1 MSRPPVPPPEGG
13 SLAMD
18 RAAAR
23 LLEISVTLSEP
34 LQLEE
39 VLKRVRVAII
49 ECLGFD
55 RCGIF
60 VLDEAAGVLRGTC
73 GTDERGELE
82 DISGEVHP
90 LSETERSLVQVA
102 LGRIPYFL
110 TDDLQALAWSNG
122 ILHYPRMRGVRANA
136 CIPLRAR
143 GHIVGVLT
151 VDNLLTDRPIPVEAL
166 EAAAP
171 FAAQAA
177 IAIDNAMLVD
187 RLEERERERHRL
199 YEASAALASVLDL
212 RELIGLVLRSARD
225 LFEFDGCGIWLYEPE
240 EDVLRGQYALL
251 PTDELI
257 DMRHDVFPMGDR
269 KGQMSSVV
277 AGRRPFFLIQDMH
290 SLPLEDRKGVPL
302 SVRAQVI
309 VPLFSRGRILGAL
322 TGCTLTPERG
332 IPEVVVEP
340 LSVFASQ
347 AAVAIE
353 NARLHEAV
361 SGERQRL
368 ETAFTIAQER
378 LMESTRLATIGELAA
393 IIAHQLRNPLNV
405 LQTNRHLLQR
415 TIGGTHPRA
424 DASLER
430 MAEYIDR
437 ATRIIND
444 LLAFAQEGRLNPQTL
459 CLGLLLREVAEE
471 VNVPDHTTIIIETVD
486 PLLIVEADALQ
497 LPQALRNLVQNGLQ
511 AMPEGGLLTLGAATA
526 GDGVEFV
533 VRDTGVGMTAEQVA
547 HACDPLYTTWSHGA
561 GRTGLG
567 LALVRRVVEAHGGRI
582 SLESEP
588 GQGTTVRLWLPVGAA
603 EEPAMLPT
611 AIQRLPN
618 PAA

>member
-1 MSRPPVPPPEGG
+1 MSRPSEGG

-18 RAAAR
+18 RAAAK

-34 LQLEE
+34 VQLDE

-49 ECLGFD
+49 EGLGFD

-60 VLDEAAGVLRGTC
+60 VRDEAAGLLRGTW
-73 GTDERGELE
+73 GTDECGELE

-90 LSETERSLVQVA
+90 FSESERSLIRVA
-102 LGRIPYFL
+102 LGQIPYFL

-122 ILHYPRMRGVRANA
+122 LPHYPRMRGVHANA
-136 CIPLRAR
+136 CIPLKAR
-143 GHIVGVLT
+143 GQVVGVLAI
-151 VDNLLTDRPIPVEAL
+151 DNLFSNRPIRVEDL

-177 IAIDNAMLVD
+177 IAIDNAILVD
-187 RLEERERERHRL
+187 RLESRERERHRL

-212 RELIGLVLRSARD
+212 REVIGLILRSARD
-225 LFEFDGCGIWLYEPE
+225 LFGFDSGGIWLHEPE

-251 PTDELI
+251 PSDEVI

-269 KGQMSSVV
+269 EGHMSRVV
-277 AGRRPFFLIQDMH
+277 AGRQPYFLTQDMH
-290 SLPLEDRKGVPL
+290 GLPLKDRRGVPL

-309 VPLFSRGRILGAL
+309 VPLVSRGRILGAF
-322 TGCTLTPERG
+322 TGCTLSPERS
-332 IPEVVVEP
+332 IAPSVLEP

-347 AAVAIE
+347 AAVAID
-353 NARLHEAV
+353 NARLHETV
-361 SGERQRL
+361 SEERQRL
-368 ETAFTIAQER
+368 ETAFAVAQER
-378 LMESTRLATIGELAA
+378 LMESTRLATIGEMAA
-393 IIAHQLRNPLNV
+393 TIAHELRNPLNV

-444 LLAFAQEGRLNPQTL
+444 LLAFARDGRLQAQTL

-471 VNVPDHTTIIIETVD
+471 VDVPGHTTVTIDAVD
-486 PLLIVEADALQ
+486 PLLIVEADPLQ
-497 LPQALRNLVQNGLQ
+497 LHQALRNLAQNALQ
-511 AMPEGGLLTLGAATA
+511 AMPDGGALTLGAGAT
-526 GDGVEFV
+526 GDGVEFT
-533 VRDTGVGMTAEQVA
+533 VRDTGVGMTPEQVA
-547 HACDPLYTTWSHGA
+547 RACDPLYTTRSHG
-561 GRTGLG
+561 TGLG
-567 LALVRRVVEAHGGRI
+567 LALVRRVVEAHGGR
-582 SLESEP
+582 LTLDSEP
-588 GQGTTVRLWLPVGAA
+588 GQGTAVRIWLPTGAA
-603 EEPAMLPT
+603 EEPAMLAALP
-611 AIQRLPN
+611 QRPLD